1 MDRMAAI
8 DWITDQLDTL
18 IPVVREDE
26 VARDLLMEATAGL
39 SQAEKLLM
47 SEACMEMADRT
58 PVQAHR
64 KTTDLALLQ
73 VRNRLRLLEI
83 RVRTQE

>member
-18 IPVVREDE
+18 TPVAREDE

-39 SQAEKLLM
+39 PQAEKLLM
-47 SEACMEMADRT
+47 SEACMEMVDRT
-58 PVQAHR
+58 PVQVHR

>member
-18 IPVVREDE
+18 TPVAREDE

-39 SQAEKLLM
+39 PQAEKLLM
-47 SEACMEMADRT
+47 SEACMDRT
-58 PVQAHR
+58 PVQVHR